1 MPELK
6 PGNRFASSVCTTEVI
21 IVKGVGNADLCCG
34 GATMESPGTP
44 QDDRKPSARAAEGTQ
59 MGKRY
64 VDAAETIE
72 VLCVKPGDGSLSIDN
87 EPLNLKEA
95 KPLPASD

>member
-1 MPELK
+1 MPEIK
-6 PGNRFASSVCTTEVI
+6 PGSRFASSVCTTEII
-21 IVKGVGNADLCCG
+21 IVKGFGDCDLCCG
-34 GATMESPGTP
+34 GAGMEAPGAPRDERTPSP
-44 QDDRKPSARAAEGTQ
+44 QAAEGTQ

-72 VLCVKPGDGSLSIDN
+72 VLCVKPGDGSLGIGN
-87 EPLNLKEA
+87 VLLKLKDA